1 MERIIKNYNET
12 IKLFLSITQT
22 SLIIYLVYKIN
33 KTQVEMLETVTRA
46 NTNLRE
52 KMELFNSKFIESI
65 NSNNSAQVKMLEKA
79 QKTNA
84 KIDGKLEAINSKMK
98 SLDLSFIESMNNNNN
113 NSIRFKESNEVVLKM
128 LEFQNKVA
136 AESSVPA
143 INIVNESYTKP
154 AVIGAFV
161 LVALTAACVWWLTP
175 KVLLITVTQLEKLN
189 YIVSEISRFLPGSNS
204 AEGIT
209 VLTKLGIRIVTK
221 ITKGTPE
228 LTVLKLD
235 DTAMSLEAYIL
246 ELISRGVVE
255 SGANVTEIVGTV
267 SNSGIYMGI
276 L

>member
-128 LEFQNKVA
+128 LELQNKVA

-154 AVIGAFV
+154 VVIGAFV

-255 SGANVTEIVGTV
+255 SGANVIEIVGTV